1 MMAVDANAVIVRD
14 AMLKDADT
22 IARFNCGVAME
33 SEGKQLDYP
42 LVRAGVEKALSRPDL
57 CRYFVAERNGEVVGQ
72 LMITYEWSDWRNGQI
87 WWIQSVYVLPDFRG
101 RGVFTALFRYI
112 ESLARSQKEVCSLRL
127 YMHAENAAA
136 RRAYERLGMKATAY
150 QVFELELP
158 SRISQY
164 QP

>member
-72 LMITYEWSDWRNGQI
+72 LMITYEWSDWRAKVC
-87 WWIQSVYVLPDFRG
+87 WWIQSVYVRPDCR
-101 RGVFTALFRYI
+101 RHGVFRRLYEHVAAI
-112 ESLARSQKEVCSLRL
+112 ARQDPEVCGIRL
-127 YMHAENAAA
+127 YVERDNQRAMK
-136 RRAYERLGMKATAY
+136 AYERLGMR
-150 QVFELELP
+150 P
-158 SRISQY
+158 SGHVVY
-164 QP
+164 EADWA

>member
-1 MMAVDANAVIVRD
+1 LLPLNLRIRQATLSDAPLLAQYN
-14 AMLKDADT
+14 L
-22 IARFNCGVAME
+22 
-33 SEGKQLDYP
+33 QLALETEDLRLDP
-42 LVRAGVEKALSRPDL
+42 ATVNQGVRAVLQDPAKGIYYVVE
-57 CRYFVAERNGEVVGQ
+57 AEGAVVGQ

-101 RGVFTALFRYI
+101 RGVFTALFRHI

-127 YMHAENAAA
+127 YMHADNAAA